1 MCVFGLNLLSRV
13 LYIARCGCFMAQLII
28 VFQRL
33 PISVHLHLDDLCNP
47 ARLKQIVDAR
57 VCMHGSWAA
66 TKTSQHYRGT
76 NLARTQ
82 ELTEAKL
89 HWVQRDATDSGVK
102 KMQAAAVGPE
112 IGILRC
118 CENRRRHASVI
129 SINNCEFFFRWHFLR
144 HLSAF
149 IRNLAANHI
158 SPENSRHTKVTYF
171 VAPSKTT
178 DPAHVC
184 YGFVYSGHVS
194 SF

>member
-102 KMQAAAVGPE
+102 KCRLLQLGRKSVFCGVVK
-112 IGILRC
+112 IDVDTR
-118 CENRRRHASVI
+118 ASFP
-129 SINNCEFFFRWHFLR
+129 SITVSFFFVDIFCVIYRR
-144 HLSAF
+144 
-149 IRNLAANHI
+149 
-158 SPENSRHTKVTYF
+158 
-171 VAPSKTT
+171 
-178 DPAHVC
+178 
-184 YGFVYSGHVS
+184 
-194 SF
+194 SFET